1 MIANCYLVSMICVNS
16 KKEGPQKRLPSITFY
31 ASMKTQFMIDHL
43 SAFSKKVVWLKP
55 LFFITTAAAFIV
67 FGYVVLIEEGADK
80 DVYIIPSIVG
90 MLWSLVCSLLLSVF
104 PYVPPK
110 PDKQQR
116 FSKRLKI
123 RLARGGYHIGSLMF
137 CVLSASVVWLT
148 LKLINIWRADF

>member
-1 MIANCYLVSMICVNS
+1 
-16 KKEGPQKRLPSITFY
+16 
-31 ASMKTQFMIDHL
+31 MIDHL

-55 LFFITTAAAFIV
+55 LFFITTVVAFIV
-67 FGYVVLIEEGADK
+67 FGYVVLIEEGADN

-90 MLWSLVCSLLLSVF
+90 VLWSLVCSILLFVF

-116 FSKRLKI
+116 FFKRLKI
-123 RLARGGYHIGSLMF
+123 RLTRGGYHIGSLMF

-148 LKLINIWRADF
+148 LRLLNVWRADF